1 MYNNPLKAGT
11 VGSGA
16 GYTSVKLR
24 LLNEKNN
31 TRKPSSLHKKL
42 MATINA
48 KKNQIVEEIF
58 GAKMYQEQKD
68 AYLSKKQEPVQ
79 RARDSYP
86 QTFLNT
92 SEVPL
97 VHYPRVQSPL
107 SDEPRQQSRADLI
120 KEKYESRHPLELLE
134 NLSDDERYRLRQAFE
149 MKEEMDE
156 RRASLIQAAPKINVI
171 DMMLED
177 N

>member
-48 KKNQIVEEIF
+48 KKN
-58 GAKMYQEQKD
+58 
-68 AYLSKKQEPVQ
+68 
-79 RARDSYP
+79 
-86 QTFLNT
+86 
-92 SEVPL
+92 
-97 VHYPRVQSPL
+97 
-107 SDEPRQQSRADLI
+107 
-120 KEKYESRHPLELLE
+120 
-134 NLSDDERYRLRQAFE
+134 
-149 MKEEMDE
+149 
-156 RRASLIQAAPKINVI
+156 
-171 DMMLED
+171 
-177 N
+177 